1 MAMSKRVSPLIN
13 QKGKWVDY
21 LEITEELWQKCIE
34 ETLHGIWTLLD
45 SAERL
50 LESGGDEAICAG
62 LYTFAVEE
70 YGKLLLLRQYNPSD
84 GKVKIEFRD
93 IFRGHDKKFRK
104 AIENLP
110 RECKTLYSPWKL
122 KDWHS
127 KDIWHSKDVIADL
140 EARKSV
146 FYCDFVDSGDAI
158 KPVPA
163 VEDTLL
169 RKAIVSFRKLV
180 PEINF

>member
-1 MAMSKRVSPLIN
+1 MSQRVSLLIN
-13 QKGKWVDY
+13 QKGKWVKY
-21 LEITEELWQKCIE
+21 LEITEELWKKCIQ
-34 ETLHGIWTLLD
+34 ETLFGILKMLE

-50 LESGGDEAICAG
+50 LQSGGHEAICAG

-70 YGKLLLLRQYNPSD
+70 YGKLLLLKQYNPSD

-93 IFRGHDKKFRK
+93 IFRRHEKKFK
-104 AIENLP
+104 TAIENLP
-110 RECKTLYSPWKL
+110 HECTILYSPWKS

-127 KDIWHSKDVIADL
+127 KDIWYSKDVIADL

-158 KPVPA
+158 KTVPR
-163 VEDTLL
+163 VEKTLL
-169 RKAIVSFRKLV
+169 RKAIDSFRTILD
-180 PEINF
+180 EINI